1 MDSCNSVSDEVA
13 VVMVPLPAQGHLNQL
28 LQFCCLISSYGLPVH
43 YIGSAI
49 HNQQARLRANGLD
62 PNKISKIHFHDL
74 PTPHFDS
81 PPPNPNAPIKFPAHM
96 QPTWDASQLLRHA
109 TATILRELASK
120 ARKLVIIHDY
130 LMSSVVQDGASLSN
144 AEIYTF
150 NCVSVLCMVSYIYQ
164 QLGAQFVEKEGEL
177 RELLPTYGG
186 CATEEIMRLGAAQRE
201 YAKFKAGDI
210 HNSSRLIEGPFI
222 DLLEQGEMAQKW
234 SQWFIGPILPGK
246 PGLISNKA
254 NSCLDWLDQQPK
266 NSVLY
271 ISFGT
276 MTSMSDKEVRELAL
290 GLEQSKQRFI
300 WVLRDADK
308 GDIFSGT
315 PREIE
320 VPEGFE
326 ERVKGVGVVVRD
338 WAPQPEILA
347 HPSTGGFMS
356 HCGWNSCME
365 SITFGVPIAAWPMHS
380 DQPINS
386 FLVAKIIKTGLMV
399 REWADRQEVV
409 KSSTVE
415 NVVRRLM
422 ASEEGDE
429 IRKRAQQLGE
439 NIRKSAQEGGGSQKE
454 LNSFIAHIT
463 R

>member
-1 MDSCNSVSDEVA
+1 
-13 VVMVPLPAQGHLNQL
+13 MVPLPAQGHLNQL

-43 YIGSAI
+43 YVGSAI

-96 QPTWDASQLLRHA
+96 QPTWDASQLLRHS

-144 AEIYTF
+144 AEFYTF

-177 RELLPTYGG
+177 KELLPTYGG
-186 CATEEIMRLGAAQRE
+186 CATEEIMRLGDAQRE

-210 HNSSRLIEGPFI
+210 HNSNRLIEGRFI
-222 DLLEQGEMAQKW
+222 DLLEQGLEQGEMAQRW
-234 SQWFIGPILPGK
+234 SQWFIGPILPEK

-266 NSVLY
+266 SSVLY

-276 MTSMSDKEVRELAL
+276 MTSMSDREVRELAL

-320 VPEGFE
+320 VPEGF
-326 ERVKGVGVVVRD
+326 
-338 WAPQPEILA
+338 
-347 HPSTGGFMS
+347 
-356 HCGWNSCME
+356 
-365 SITFGVPIAAWPMHS
+365 
-380 DQPINS
+380 
-386 FLVAKIIKTGLMV
+386 LVAKIIKTGLMV
-399 REWADRQEVV
+399 REWADRLEVV
-409 KSSTVE
+409 KSSTVERFMSHCGWNSCMESINFGVPIAAWPMHSDQPFNSFLVAEVLKTGLMVREWEEREEVVGSSAIE

-439 NIRKSAQEGGGSQKE
+439 NVRKSAQQGGASQME
-454 LNSFIAHIT
+454 LDSFIAHIT